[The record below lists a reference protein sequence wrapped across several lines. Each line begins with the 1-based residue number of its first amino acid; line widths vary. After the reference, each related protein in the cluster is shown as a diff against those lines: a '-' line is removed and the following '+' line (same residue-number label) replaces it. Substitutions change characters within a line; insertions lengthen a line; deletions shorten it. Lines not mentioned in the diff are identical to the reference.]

1 MIRILL
7 DRAFDNERHY
17 IHAVGLST
25 DTKPTDVKNGS
36 TLVEIDTGKGYLFDA
51 DSKAWKQI
59 PQGSSVVINP
69 ASGVSF

>member
-1 MIRILL
+1 M
-7 DRAFDNERHY
+7 
-17 IHAVGLST
+17 
-25 DTKPTDVKNGS
+25 KNGS